1 MRCLSSK
8 SRACRSPALGGG
20 GGGGMMQ
27 QIRQLQEEM
36 ARTQENLGDETVE
49 VSVGGGVLQMV
60 MTGNQRLLSVRIE
73 PDILNADDVD
83 MLQDLVVAA
92 VNEAIERSQ
101 QLASDRMGALTG
113 GLNLPGLLR
122 VLCPDGYPPSCRGA
136 TVGRQAV
143 RNRATRTRVARSFIG
158 PAATA

>member
-1 MRCLSSK
+1 MVKKKIKK
-8 SRACRSPALGGG
+8 SAPRGPMSPALGG

-60 MTGNQRLLSVRIE
+60 MTGNQRLLSVKIE
-73 PDILNADDVD
+73 PDILNPEDVD

-92 VNEAIERSQ
+92 VNEAVERSQ
-101 QLASDRMGALTG
+101 QLASDRMGSLTG
-113 GLNLPGLLR
+113 GLNLPGL
-122 VLCPDGYPPSCRGA
+122 
-136 TVGRQAV
+136 
-143 RNRATRTRVARSFIG
+143 F
-158 PAATA
+158 

>member
-1 MRCLSSK
+1 MVKKKIKK
-8 SRACRSPALGGG
+8 SVPRGPMSPALGG

-60 MTGNQRLLSVRIE
+60 MTGNQRLLSVKIE

-101 QLASDRMGALTG
+101 QLASDRMGSLTG
-113 GLNLPGLLR
+113 GLNLPGL
-122 VLCPDGYPPSCRGA
+122 
-136 TVGRQAV
+136 
-143 RNRATRTRVARSFIG
+143 F
-158 PAATA
+158 

>member
-1 MRCLSSK
+1 MVKKKIKK
-8 SRACRSPALGGG
+8 SAPRGPMSPALG

-60 MTGNQRLLSVRIE
+60 MTGNQRLLSVKIE

-101 QLASDRMGALTG
+101 QLASDRMGSLTG
-113 GLNLPGLLR
+113 GLNLPGL
-122 VLCPDGYPPSCRGA
+122 
-136 TVGRQAV
+136 
-143 RNRATRTRVARSFIG
+143 F
-158 PAATA
+158 

>member
-1 MRCLSSK
+1 VVKKKIKK
-8 SRACRSPALGGG
+8 SAPKGAMPSGLG

-36 ARTQENLGDETVE
+36 AKTQENLTQESVE
-49 VSVGGGVLQMV
+49 VSVGGGALTMV

-73 PDILNADDVD
+73 PDILNPDDVE

-101 QLASDRMGALTG
+101 QLAADRMGSLTG
-113 GLNLPGLLR
+113 GLNLPGL
-122 VLCPDGYPPSCRGA
+122 
-136 TVGRQAV
+136 
-143 RNRATRTRVARSFIG
+143 F
-158 PAATA
+158 

>member
-1 MRCLSSK
+1 MVKKKIKK
-8 SRACRSPALGGG
+8 SAPRGPMSPALGG

-60 MTGNQRLLSVRIE
+60 MTGNQRLLSVKIE

-101 QLASDRMGALTG
+101 QLASDRMGSLTG
-113 GLNLPGLLR
+113 GLNLPGL
-122 VLCPDGYPPSCRGA
+122 
-136 TVGRQAV
+136 
-143 RNRATRTRVARSFIG
+143 F
-158 PAATA
+158 

>member
-1 MRCLSSK
+1 MVKKKIKK
-8 SRACRSPALGGG
+8 SAPRAPMSPALGGG

-60 MTGNQRLLSVRIE
+60 MTGNQRLLSVKIE
-73 PDILNADDVD
+73 PDILNADDVE

-101 QLASDRMGALTG
+101 QLASDRMGSLTG
-113 GLNLPGLLR
+113 GLNLPGL
-122 VLCPDGYPPSCRGA
+122 
-136 TVGRQAV
+136 
-143 RNRATRTRVARSFIG
+143 F
-158 PAATA
+158 

>member
-1 MRCLSSK
+1 MVKKKIKK
-8 SRACRSPALGGG
+8 SAPRGPMSPALGG

-60 MTGNQRLLSVRIE
+60 MTGSQRLLSVRIE

-113 GLNLPGLLR
+113 GLNLPGL
-122 VLCPDGYPPSCRGA
+122 
-136 TVGRQAV
+136 
-143 RNRATRTRVARSFIG
+143 F
-158 PAATA
+158 

>member
-1 MRCLSSK
+1 VVKKKIKK
-8 SRACRSPALGGG
+8 SAPRGPMSPALGG

-60 MTGNQRLLSVRIE
+60 MTGNQRLLSVKIE
-73 PDILNADDVD
+73 PDILNVDDVE

-101 QLASDRMGALTG
+101 QLASDRMGSLTG
-113 GLNLPGLLR
+113 GLNLPGL
-122 VLCPDGYPPSCRGA
+122 
-136 TVGRQAV
+136 
-143 RNRATRTRVARSFIG
+143 F
-158 PAATA
+158 

>member
-1 MRCLSSK
+1 MVKKKIKK
-8 SRACRSPALGGG
+8 SAPRGPMSPTPGG

-60 MTGNQRLLSVRIE
+60 MTGNQRLLSVKIE

-101 QLASDRMGALTG
+101 QLASDRMGSLTG
-113 GLNLPGLLR
+113 GLNLPGL
-122 VLCPDGYPPSCRGA
+122 
-136 TVGRQAV
+136 
-143 RNRATRTRVARSFIG
+143 F
-158 PAATA
+158 